1 MNPSLAIISE
11 DGDAD
16 ALVTTQLLKEG
27 IQSQSV
33 TVNSLSIKSAI
44 NELSEMARYDGFIF
58 NQGPSASVQQHE
70 FYQFKQ
76 ASLRLADTGAWQN
89 KVAAGLVP
97 HQLSGMQRLT
107 ALLDLSMFCARHHMI
122 WVSTDKDEGLGQH
135 NTLAISGN
143 TIRQL
148 DTLNSSAEQVA
159 YRFGQKIAGVT
170 RLWCGNQS

>member
-11 DGDAD
+11 DGAAD
-16 ALVTTQLLKEG
+16 ALATTQLVKEG
-27 IQSQSV
+27 IQSQGV
-33 TVNSLSIKSAI
+33 TVSSLSIKSAI
-44 NELSEMARYDGFIF
+44 NEMAEMARYDGFVF

-70 FYQFKQ
+70 FFQFKQ
-76 ASLRLADTGAWQN
+76 ASLSLADTGAWQN

-122 WVSTDKDEGLGQH
+122 WVSTNKDEGLGHHTSQ
-135 NTLAISGN
+135 AISGN
-143 TIRQL
+143 TVRRL
-148 DTLNSSAEQVA
+148 ETLNSSAEQVA

-170 RLWCGNQS
+170 RLWCDNQR